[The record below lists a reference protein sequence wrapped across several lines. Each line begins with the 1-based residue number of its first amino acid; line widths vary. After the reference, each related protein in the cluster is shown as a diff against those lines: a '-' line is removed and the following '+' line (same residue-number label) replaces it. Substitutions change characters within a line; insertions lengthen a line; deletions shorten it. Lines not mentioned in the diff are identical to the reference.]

1 MNLSVYKENH
11 FLNCMLPRVN
21 STNSKE
27 FRVLKRI
34 SLKGKVG
41 IRGPNGSL
49 KCKVDFS
56 SKFYWF
62 GIQRF
67 HNSK

>member
-1 MNLSVYKENH
+1 
-11 FLNCMLPRVN
+11 MLPRVN

-27 FRVLKRI
+27 FRVLKWI
-34 SLKGKVG
+34 SLEAKVG
-41 IRGPNGSL
+41 IRGANGSL
-49 KCKVDFS
+49 KCKLDFS

-62 GIQRF
+62 GIKRF